1 MLIKNESFNPT
12 PITKLVVLVALGM
25 SILSPMSFKTLKFY
39 TVNDIFNLLIVAT
52 FSVFYALNG
61 FVKQGLKTFLT
72 YFILININYIFNL
85 KSNNYVLNM
94 FFTLIVIVKF
104 FFLPFMAG
112 KFLIRTSDVGN
123 ILTSMDKIKIPKVVS
138 IPIAVMFRFFP
149 SFKEERRNIKLAMR
163 IRGVTPKNP
172 LKYLE
177 YVAIPIIT
185 ISLNIADDIS
195 KSAETKCIAMPCQ
208 KVRYNE
214 VKPGLADI
222 VFLSIIVLIEIGGRL
237 CWR

>member
-12 PITKLVVLVALGM
+12 PITKLVILVALGM

-39 TVNDIFNLLIVAT
+39 TVNDIFNLLIVVT

-112 KFLIRTSDVGN
+112 KFLIRTSDVGS

-149 SFKEERRNIKLAMR
+149 SFKEERRNVKLAMR

-177 YVAIPIIT
+177 YVAIPVIT

>member
-25 SILSPMSFKTLKFY
+25 SILSPMSFKTLKVY
-39 TVNDIFNLLIVAT
+39 TVNDIFNLLIVVI

-112 KFLIRTSDVGN
+112 KFLIRTSDVGS

-177 YVAIPIIT
+177 YVAIPVIT

>member
-149 SFKEERRNIKLAMR
+149 SFKEDRRNIKLAMR

>member
-39 TVNDIFNLLIVAT
+39 TVNDIFNLLIVVT

-85 KSNNYVLNM
+85 KSSNYVLNM

-112 KFLIRTSDVGN
+112 KFLIRTSDVGS

-138 IPIAVMFRFFP
+138 IPIAVTFRFFP

-214 VKPGLADI
+214 VKSGLADI

>member
-25 SILSPMSFKTLKFY
+25 SIMSPMSFKTLKFY
-39 TVNDIFNLLIVAT
+39 TVNDIFNLLIVVT

-112 KFLIRTSDVGN
+112 KFLIRTSDVGS

-177 YVAIPIIT
+177 YVAIPVIT

-214 VKPGLADI
+214 VKPGLADS

>member
-39 TVNDIFNLLIVAT
+39 TVNDIFNLLIVVT

-72 YFILININYIFNL
+72 YLILININYIFNL

-208 KVRYNE
+208 KVRYIE

>member
-1 MLIKNESFNPT
+1 MLMKNESFNPT

-39 TVNDIFNLLIVAT
+39 TVNDIFNLLIVVT

-112 KFLIRTSDVGN
+112 KFLIRTSDVGS

-177 YVAIPIIT
+177 YVAIPVIT

>member
-39 TVNDIFNLLIVAT
+39 TVNDIFNLLIVVT

-112 KFLIRTSDVGN
+112 KFLIRTSDVGS

-177 YVAIPIIT
+177 YVAIPVIT

-222 VFLSIIVLIEIGGRL
+222 VFLSIIVIIEIGGRL

>member
-12 PITKLVVLVALGM
+12 PITKLIVLVALGM

-39 TVNDIFNLLIVAT
+39 TVNDIFNLLIVVT

-112 KFLIRTSDVGN
+112 KFLIRTSDVGS

-177 YVAIPIIT
+177 YVAIPVIT

>member
-1 MLIKNESFNPT
+1 MLIKNESFNPA

-39 TVNDIFNLLIVAT
+39 TVNDIFNLLIVVT

-112 KFLIRTSDVGN
+112 KFLIRTSDVGS

-177 YVAIPIIT
+177 YVAIPVIT

>member
-39 TVNDIFNLLIVAT
+39 TVNDIFNLLIVVT

-112 KFLIRTSDVGN
+112 KFLIRTSDVGS

-177 YVAIPIIT
+177 YVAIPVIT
-185 ISLNIADDIS
+185 ISLNIADDVS

-214 VKPGLADI
+214 VKPGLADV

>member
-39 TVNDIFNLLIVAT
+39 TVNDIFNLLIVVT

-112 KFLIRTSDVGN
+112 KFLIRTSDVGS

-177 YVAIPIIT
+177 YVAIPVIT

-222 VFLSIIVLIEIGGRL
+222 VFLSIIVLIEIG
-237 CWR
+237 

>member
-39 TVNDIFNLLIVAT
+39 TVNDIFNLLIVVT

-61 FVKQGLKTFLT
+61 SVKQGLKTFLT

-112 KFLIRTSDVGN
+112 KFLIRTSDVGS

>member
-39 TVNDIFNLLIVAT
+39 TVNDIFNLLIVVT

-112 KFLIRTSDVGN
+112 KFLIRTSDVGS

-177 YVAIPIIT
+177 YVAIPVIM

>member
-39 TVNDIFNLLIVAT
+39 TVNDIFNLLIVVT
-52 FSVFYALNG
+52 FSIFYALNG

-112 KFLIRTSDVGN
+112 KFLIRTSDVGS

-177 YVAIPIIT
+177 YVAIPVIT

>member
-25 SILSPMSFKTLKFY
+25 SILSPMSLKTLKFY
-39 TVNDIFNLLIVAT
+39 TVNDIFNLLIVVT

-112 KFLIRTSDVGN
+112 KFLIRTSDVGS

>member
-1 MLIKNESFNPT
+1 
-12 PITKLVVLVALGM
+12 
-25 SILSPMSFKTLKFY
+25 
-39 TVNDIFNLLIVAT
+39 
-52 FSVFYALNG
+52 
-61 FVKQGLKTFLT
+61 
-72 YFILININYIFNL
+72 
-85 KSNNYVLNM
+85 M

-112 KFLIRTSDVGN
+112 KFLIRTSDVGS

-177 YVAIPIIT
+177 YVAIPVIT

-214 VKPGLADI
+214 VKSGLADI

>member
-1 MLIKNESFNPT
+1 MLFRSCKIDRF
-12 PITKLVVLVALGM
+12 L
-25 SILSPMSFKTLKFY
+25 LS
-39 TVNDIFNLLIVAT
+39 A
-52 FSVFYALNG
+52 AA
-61 FVKQGLKTFLT
+61 
-72 YFILININYIFNL
+72 
-85 KSNNYVLNM
+85 
-94 FFTLIVIVKF
+94 VIV
-104 FFLPFMAG
+104 LS
-112 KFLIRTSDVGN
+112 LCSE
-123 ILTSMDKIKIPKVVS
+123 
-138 IPIAVMFRFFP
+138 
-149 SFKEERRNIKLAMR
+149 EERRNIKLAMR

-214 VKPGLADI
+214 VKSGLADI

>member
-39 TVNDIFNLLIVAT
+39 TVNDIFNLLMVVT

-112 KFLIRTSDVGN
+112 KFLIRTSDVGS

-177 YVAIPIIT
+177 YVAIPVIT

>member
-39 TVNDIFNLLIVAT
+39 TVNDIFNLLIVVT

-85 KSNNYVLNM
+85 KANNYVLNM
-94 FFTLIVIVKF
+94 

-112 KFLIRTSDVGN
+112 KFLIRTSDVGS

>member
-39 TVNDIFNLLIVAT
+39 TVNDIFNLLIVVT

-61 FVKQGLKTFLT
+61 FIKQGLKTFLT

-112 KFLIRTSDVGN
+112 KFLIRTSDVGS

-177 YVAIPIIT
+177 YVAIPVIT

>member
-39 TVNDIFNLLIVAT
+39 TVNDIFNLLIVVT

-112 KFLIRTSDVGN
+112 KFLIRTSDVGS

-149 SFKEERRNIKLAMR
+149 SFKEARRNIKLAMR

>member
-39 TVNDIFNLLIVAT
+39 TVNDIFNLLIVVT

-61 FVKQGLKTFLT
+61 FIKQGLKTFLT

-112 KFLIRTSDVGN
+112 KFLIRTSDVGS

-214 VKPGLADI
+214 VKAGLADI

>member
-39 TVNDIFNLLIVAT
+39 TVNDIFNLLIVVT

-112 KFLIRTSDVGN
+112 KFLIRTSDVGS

-177 YVAIPIIT
+177 YVAIPVIT
-185 ISLNIADDIS
+185 ISLNIADDVS

>member
-39 TVNDIFNLLIVAT
+39 TVNDIFNLLIVVT

-61 FVKQGLKTFLT
+61 FIKQGLKTFLT

-112 KFLIRTSDVGN
+112 KFLIRTSDVGS

-185 ISLNIADDIS
+185 SSLNIADDSS

-214 VKPGLADI
+214 VKSGLADI

>member
-25 SILSPMSFKTLKFY
+25 SILSPMSFKTLKFH
-39 TVNDIFNLLIVAT
+39 TVNDIFNLLIVVT

-112 KFLIRTSDVGN
+112 KFLIRTSDVGS

-177 YVAIPIIT
+177 YVAIPVIT

-214 VKPGLADI
+214 VKSGLADI

>member
-1 MLIKNESFNPT
+1 MLRKNESFNPT

-39 TVNDIFNLLIVAT
+39 TVNDIFNLLIVVT

-61 FVKQGLKTFLT
+61 SVKQGLKTFLT

-112 KFLIRTSDVGN
+112 KFLIRTSDVGS

-214 VKPGLADI
+214 VKSGLADI

>member
-39 TVNDIFNLLIVAT
+39 TV
-52 FSVFYALNG
+52 NG

-112 KFLIRTSDVGN
+112 KFLIRTSDVGS

-163 IRGVTPKNP
+163 IREVTPKNM
-172 LKYLE
+172 LRFQL
-177 YVAIPIIT
+177 
-185 ISLNIADDIS
+185 
-195 KSAETKCIAMPCQ
+195 
-208 KVRYNE
+208 
-214 VKPGLADI
+214 
-222 VFLSIIVLIEIGGRL
+222 
-237 CWR
+237 

>member
-39 TVNDIFNLLIVAT
+39 TVNDIFNLLIVLT

-112 KFLIRTSDVGN
+112 KFLIRTSDVGS

-177 YVAIPIIT
+177 YVAIPVIT

>member
-39 TVNDIFNLLIVAT
+39 TVNDIFNLLIVVT

-61 FVKQGLKTFLT
+61 FIKQGLKTFLT

-112 KFLIRTSDVGN
+112 KFLIRTSDVGS
-123 ILTSMDKIKIPKVVS
+123 ILTSMDNIKIPKVVS

-163 IRGVTPKNP
+163 IRGVTPTTP

-214 VKPGLADI
+214 VKSGLADI

>member
-39 TVNDIFNLLIVAT
+39 TVNDIFNLLIVVT

-112 KFLIRTSDVGN
+112 KFLIRTSDVGS
-123 ILTSMDKIKIPKVVS
+123 ILTSMDKI
-138 IPIAVMFRFFP
+138 
-149 SFKEERRNIKLAMR
+149 
-163 IRGVTPKNP
+163 
-172 LKYLE
+172 
-177 YVAIPIIT
+177 
-185 ISLNIADDIS
+185 
-195 KSAETKCIAMPCQ
+195 
-208 KVRYNE
+208 
-214 VKPGLADI
+214 
-222 VFLSIIVLIEIGGRL
+222 
-237 CWR
+237 

>member
-39 TVNDIFNLLIVAT
+39 TVNDIFNLLIVVT

-61 FVKQGLKTFLT
+61 SVKQGLKTFLT

-112 KFLIRTSDVGN
+112 KFLIRTSDVGS

-177 YVAIPIIT
+177 YVAIPVIT

>member
-25 SILSPMSFKTLKFY
+25 SIMSPMSFKTLKFY
-39 TVNDIFNLLIVAT
+39 TVNDIFNLLIVVT

-112 KFLIRTSDVGN
+112 KFLIRTSDVGS

-177 YVAIPIIT
+177 YVAIPVIT

>member
-39 TVNDIFNLLIVAT
+39 TVNDIFNLLIVVT

-61 FVKQGLKTFLT
+61 FVKQGLKTFLS

-112 KFLIRTSDVGN
+112 KFLIRTSDVGS

>member
-39 TVNDIFNLLIVAT
+39 TVNDIFNLLIVVT

-61 FVKQGLKTFLT
+61 SVKQGLKTFLT

-112 KFLIRTSDVGN
+112 KFLIRTSDVGS

-214 VKPGLADI
+214 VKSGLADI
-222 VFLSIIVLIEIGGRL
+222 VFLSIIALIEIGGRL

>member
-39 TVNDIFNLLIVAT
+39 TVNDIFNLLIVVT

-61 FVKQGLKTFLT
+61 FIKQGLKTFLT

-85 KSNNYVLNM
+85 KSNNCVLNM

-112 KFLIRTSDVGN
+112 KFLIRTSDVGS

-214 VKPGLADI
+214 VKSGLADI

>member
-39 TVNDIFNLLIVAT
+39 TVNDIFNLLIVVT

-61 FVKQGLKTFLT
+61 FIKQGLKTFLT

-112 KFLIRTSDVGN
+112 KFLIRTSDVGS

-185 ISLNIADDIS
+185 ISLNIADYIS

-214 VKPGLADI
+214 VKSGLADI

>member
-39 TVNDIFNLLIVAT
+39 TVNDIFNLLIVVT

-112 KFLIRTSDVGN
+112 KFLIRTSDVGS

-177 YVAIPIIT
+177 YVAIPVIT

>member
-39 TVNDIFNLLIVAT
+39 TVHDIFNLLIVVT

-112 KFLIRTSDVGN
+112 KFLIRTSDVGS

-177 YVAIPIIT
+177 YVAIPVIT

>member
-39 TVNDIFNLLIVAT
+39 TVNDIFNLLIVVT

-61 FVKQGLKTFLT
+61 SVKQGLKTFLT

-112 KFLIRTSDVGN
+112 KFLIRTSDVGS

-177 YVAIPIIT
+177 YVAIPVIT

-214 VKPGLADI
+214 VNPGLADI